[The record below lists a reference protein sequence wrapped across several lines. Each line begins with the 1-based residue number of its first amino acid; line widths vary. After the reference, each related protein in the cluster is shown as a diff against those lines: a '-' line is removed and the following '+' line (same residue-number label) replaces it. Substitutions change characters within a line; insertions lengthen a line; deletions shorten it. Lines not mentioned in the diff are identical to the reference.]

1 MQGVLLPYLG
11 LRLKFSQTIREMA
24 GQQGSSDSTIIIN
37 STGGDF
43 IHKKD
48 LAKLL
53 KQMKRDFKFV

>member
-1 MQGVLLPYLG
+1 MVLPAEHA
-11 LRLKFSQTIREMA
+11 QTIREMA
-24 GQQGSSDSTIIIN
+24 DQQGGGSTVIIN

-43 IHKKD
+43 IHKND

>member
-1 MQGVLLPYLG
+1 MPLET
-11 LRLKFSQTIREMA
+11 SA
-24 GQQGSSDSTIIIN
+24 AA
-37 STGGDF
+37 GGDF